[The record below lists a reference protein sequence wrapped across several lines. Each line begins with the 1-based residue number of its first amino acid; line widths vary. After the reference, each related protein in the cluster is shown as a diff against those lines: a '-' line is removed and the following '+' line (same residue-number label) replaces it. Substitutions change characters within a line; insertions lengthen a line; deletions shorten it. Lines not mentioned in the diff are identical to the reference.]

1 MRQAAILAPALGLGH
16 FYANP
21 LLNAL
26 AGARP
31 VRKINGMMHHDGGLK
46 RSRSLLGIGL
56 CLALAA
62 CQTVESTVD
71 RTVETV
77 TGRSNTPFGTPGHVA
92 GFLGGVAADEPR
104 AAIVARDILSGGG
117 SAVDAAVAGA
127 FTMAVTLPSRA
138 GLGGGGACVAL
149 DAQRGL
155 ARAIVF
161 PAGARAALPP
171 GTDRPAALPAMAR
184 GLFALHLNAG
194 RFKIEEL
201 IRPAEELARLGTE
214 ISRTLADDL
223 AVVAGPLLADPSAR
237 QIFARPGGGVLR
249 LGDRIV
255 QPDLSATLAQLRAAA
270 LGIGDLYQGNLA
282 ERLVE
287 GSVIS
292 GGGLTEAELR
302 ATRIRAGSATRSNLG
317 SDLVLLSTDAS
328 PNIVGAVQAAMAGQ
342 APTGDGAA
350 GPGAGA
356 SLVTL
361 DREGNAV
368 SCAFSMNNLFGT
380 GRVVPG
386 SGILLAAAPG
396 MGRVQAA
403 PLPVAILAR
412 PDLRR
417 FRAAASGSGG
427 PAALAATA
435 MPLAAVQ
442 RRAGPEDPYA
452 GVPAPGRGATISCA
466 GLVPS
471 NSPACIGAVDQ
482 RGGGVALGSFV
493 R

>member
-1 MRQAAILAPALGLGH
+1 MMDQGGKVRLGRVMLGMGLGL
-16 FYANP
+16 
-21 LLNAL
+21 
-26 AGARP
+26 
-31 VRKINGMMHHDGGLK
+31 M
-46 RSRSLLGIGL
+46 
-56 CLALAA
+56 LAA
-62 CQTVESTVD
+62 CQTVETAVD
-71 RTVETV
+71 RTVDTV
-77 TGRSNTPFGTPGHVA
+77 TGRSNIPFGTPGHVA

-149 DAQRGL
+149 DAQRGM

-161 PAGARAALPP
+161 PSGARTDLAP

-184 GLFALHLNAG
+184 GLFGLHLNAG
-194 RFKIEEL
+194 RFKIEDL
-201 IRPAEELARLGTE
+201 IRPAEDLARLGTE

-237 QIFARPGGGVLR
+237 LIFGRSGGGVLQ
-249 LGDRIV
+249 LGDRII
-255 QPDLSATLAQLRAAA
+255 QQDLSATLAQLRAAP
-270 LGIGDLYQGNLA
+270 LGIGDLYQGSLA

-287 GSVIS
+287 GSAMS

-302 ATRIRAGSATRSNLG
+302 ATRMRAGSAARTAMG
-317 SDLVLLSTDAS
+317 TDWVLLTTDAS
-328 PNIVGAVQAAMAGQ
+328 PGLAGALQAAMAGQ
-342 APTGDGAA
+342 TPGADTRA
-350 GPGAGA
+350 GAGAGA
-356 SLVTL
+356 SIVTL

-386 SGILLAAAPG
+386 TGILLAAAPG
-396 MGRVQAA
+396 IGRVEAA
-403 PLPVAILAR
+403 PLPVGILAR

-427 PAALAATA
+427 EAALAATA
-435 MPLAAVQ
+435 LPLAAVQ
-442 RRAGPEDPYA
+442 RRGGSADPFA
-452 GVPAPGRGATISCA
+452 SVPAPGRGVVLSCA
-466 GLVPS
+466 GTVPT
-471 NSPACIGAVDQ
+471 NSPACIGATDP

>member
-1 MRQAAILAPALGLGH
+1 
-16 FYANP
+16 
-21 LLNAL
+21 
-26 AGARP
+26 
-31 VRKINGMMHHDGGLK
+31 MMHHG
-46 RSRSLLGIGL
+46 SRVKVGRGLLGIGL
-56 CLALAA
+56 GLALAA

-71 RTVETV
+71 RTVDAV
-77 TGRSNTPFGTPGHVA
+77 TGRSNIPFGTPGHVS

-127 FTMAVTLPSRA
+127 FAMAVTLPSRA

-155 ARAIVF
+155 ARAIIF
-161 PAGARAALPP
+161 PAGARTEIPQ

-194 RFKIEEL
+194 RFKIEDL
-201 IRPAEELARLGTE
+201 IRPAEELARFGTE

-237 QIFARPGGGVLR
+237 QIFGRRGGGVLQ
-249 LGDRIV
+249 LGDRMT
-255 QPDLSATLAQLRAAA
+255 QPDLSATLAQLRAAP

-287 GSVIS
+287 GSIIS

-302 ATRIRAGSATRSNLG
+302 ATRIRVGSAARSAVA
-317 SDLVLLSTDAS
+317 SDLVLLTTDAS
-328 PNIVGAVQAAMAGQ
+328 PGMAGVLQAAMAGQ
-342 APTGDGAA
+342 TPGLDGAA
-350 GPGAGA
+350 GAGAGA
-356 SLVTL
+356 SLITL

-386 SGILLAAAPG
+386 KGILLAAAPG
-396 MGRVQAA
+396 IGQVQAA

-427 PAALAATA
+427 QAALAATA

-442 RRAGPEDPYA
+442 RRGGPADPYV
-452 GVPAPGRGATISCA
+452 GVPAPGRGVVISCA
-466 GLVPS
+466 GLVPT
-471 NSPACIGAVDQ
+471 NSPACIGAADP
-482 RGGGVALGSFV
+482 RGGGVALGSFG

>member
-1 MRQAAILAPALGLGH
+1 MMQHGGRMKLGRAW
-16 FYANP
+16 F
-21 LLNAL
+21 
-26 AGARP
+26 
-31 VRKINGMMHHDGGLK
+31 
-46 RSRSLLGIGL
+46 GIGL
-56 CLALAA
+56 GLALAA
-62 CQTVESTVD
+62 CQTVEYTVD
-71 RTVETV
+71 RTVDAV
-77 TGRSNTPFGTPGHVA
+77 TGRSNIPFGTPGHVA

-104 AAIVARDILSGGG
+104 AAIVARDILSSGG

-127 FTMAVTLPSRA
+127 FALTVTLPSRA
-138 GLGGGGACVAL
+138 GLGGGGACVVL

-161 PAGARAALPP
+161 PAGARTEIPS

-184 GLFALHLNAG
+184 GLFGMHLNAG
-194 RFKIEEL
+194 RFKIEDL
-201 IRPAEELARLGTE
+201 IRPAEDLARLGTE

-237 QIFARPGGGVLR
+237 QIFGRAGGGVLK
-249 LGDRIV
+249 LGDRIT
-255 QPDLSATLAQLRAAA
+255 QPDLSATLAQLRASA
-270 LGIGDLYQGNLA
+270 LGIGDLYQGSLA

-287 GSVIS
+287 GSVMS
-292 GGGLTEAELR
+292 GGGLTDAELR
-302 ATRIRAGSATRSNLG
+302 ATRIRAGGATRNALG

-328 PNIVGAVQAAMAGQ
+328 PGMAGALQAAMAGQ
-342 APTGDGAA
+342 TSGADTIA
-350 GPGAGA
+350 GSGAGA

-386 SGILLAAAPG
+386 TGILLAAAPG
-396 MGRVQAA
+396 IGQVQAA

-427 PAALAATA
+427 QAALAATA

-442 RRAGPEDPYA
+442 RRGGPADPFA
-452 GVPAPGRGATISCA
+452 GVPAPGRGVTISCA
-466 GLVPS
+466 GLVPT
-471 NSPACIGAVDQ
+471 NGPACIGAVDE
-482 RGGGVALGSFV
+482 RGGGVALGSFG

>member
-1 MRQAAILAPALGLGH
+1 MKLGRAW
-16 FYANP
+16 F
-21 LLNAL
+21 
-26 AGARP
+26 
-31 VRKINGMMHHDGGLK
+31 
-46 RSRSLLGIGL
+46 GIGL
-56 CLALAA
+56 GLALAA
-62 CQTVESTVD
+62 CQTVESSVD
-71 RTVETV
+71 RTVDAV
-77 TGRSNTPFGTPGHVA
+77 TGRSSIPFGTAGHVA

-104 AAIVARDILSGGG
+104 AAIVARDILSSGG

-149 DAQRGL
+149 DAQRRL

-161 PAGARAALPP
+161 PAGARTEIPT

-194 RFKIEEL
+194 RFKIEDL
-201 IRPAEELARLGTE
+201 IRPAEDLARIGTE
-214 ISRTLADDL
+214 ISRSLADDL
-223 AVVAGPLLADPSAR
+223 AVVAAPLLADPSAR
-237 QIFARPGGGVLR
+237 QVFGRAGGGVLT
-249 LGDRIV
+249 LGDRII

-270 LGIGDLYQGNLA
+270 LGIGDLYQGSLA
-282 ERLVE
+282 ERRVE
-287 GSVIS
+287 GSVMS

-302 ATRIRAGSATRSNLG
+302 AARARVGTATRTAFG
-317 SDLVLLSTDAS
+317 GDLVLLSTDAS
-328 PNIVGAVQAAMAGQ
+328 PGMAGAVQSAMAGQ
-342 APTGDGAA
+342 GLGADTST

-356 SLVTL
+356 SLITL

-380 GRVVPG
+380 GRMVPG
-386 SGILLAAAPG
+386 TGILLAAAPG
-396 MGRVQAA
+396 IGQVQAA

-417 FRAAASGSGG
+417 FRAASSGSGG
-427 PAALAATA
+427 QAALAATA

-442 RRAGPEDPYA
+442 RRAGPEDPFA
-452 GVPAPGRGATISCA
+452 GVPAPGRGVTISCA
-466 GLVPS
+466 GLVPTD
-471 NSPACIGAVDQ
+471 SPACIGAAGP

>member
-1 MRQAAILAPALGLGH
+1 
-16 FYANP
+16 
-21 LLNAL
+21 
-26 AGARP
+26 
-31 VRKINGMMHHDGGLK
+31 MMHRGGRFKLG
-46 RSRSLLGIGL
+46 RGLLGIGFG
-56 CLALAA
+56 LALAA
-62 CQTVESTVD
+62 CQTVD

-77 TGRSNTPFGTPGHVA
+77 TGRSNTPFGTPGHVS

-155 ARAIVF
+155 ARAIIF
-161 PAGARAALPP
+161 PAGARTEIPQ

-194 RFKIEEL
+194 RFRIEDL

-237 QIFARPGGGVLR
+237 QVFARPGGGVLR
-249 LGDRIV
+249 LDDRIT
-255 QPDLSATLAQLRAAA
+255 QPDLSATLAQLRAAP

-287 GSVIS
+287 RSVMS

-302 ATRIRAGSATRSNLG
+302 ATRVRVGSAARTALG

-328 PNIVGAVQAAMAGQ
+328 PGMAGALQAAMAAQ
-342 APTGDGAA
+342 APADGAA
-350 GPGAGA
+350 GAGAGA
-356 SLVTL
+356 SLITL

-380 GRVVPG
+380 GRIVPG
-386 SGILLAAAPG
+386 TGILLAAAPG
-396 MGRVQAA
+396 IGRVEAA

-427 PAALAATA
+427 QAALAATA
-435 MPLAAVQ
+435 LPLAAVQ
-442 RRAGPEDPYA
+442 RRGGPADPFA
-452 GVPAPGRGATISCA
+452 GVPAPGRGVVISCA
-466 GLVPS
+466 GLVPT
-471 NSPACIGAVDQ
+471 NGPGCIGAADP
-482 RGGGVALGSFV
+482 RGGGVALGSFG

>member
-1 MRQAAILAPALGLGH
+1 MMQHGGKFRWGRAGLGLG
-16 FYANP
+16 
-21 LLNAL
+21 L
-26 AGARP
+26 
-31 VRKINGMMHHDGGLK
+31 GL
-46 RSRSLLGIGL
+46 I
-56 CLALAA
+56 LAA

-77 TGRSNTPFGTPGHVA
+77 TGRSSIPFGTPGHVA

-104 AAIVARDILSGGG
+104 AAIVARDILSSGG

-127 FTMAVTLPSRA
+127 FTLAVTLPSRA
-138 GLGGGGACVAL
+138 GLGGGGACVVL
-149 DAQRGL
+149 DAQRGV

-161 PAGARAALPP
+161 PAGARTDLPA

-184 GLFALHLNAG
+184 GLFGLHLNAG
-194 RFKIEEL
+194 RFKIEDL
-201 IRPAEELARLGTE
+201 IRPAEDLARLGTE

-237 QIFARPGGGVLR
+237 QIFGRAGGGVLK
-249 LGDRIV
+249 LGDRIT
-255 QPDLSATLAQLRAAA
+255 QPDLSATLAQLRASA

-287 GSVIS
+287 GSVMS

-302 ATRIRAGSATRSNLG
+302 ATRIRAGSATRTALG

-328 PNIVGAVQAAMAGQ
+328 PGMAGAVQSALAGQ
-342 APTGDGAA
+342 GLGADTSA
-350 GPGAGA
+350 GSAAGA
-356 SLVTL
+356 SLITL

-386 SGILLAAAPG
+386 TGILLAAAPG
-396 MGRVQAA
+396 IGRVEAA

-412 PDLRR
+412 SDLRR
-417 FRAAASGSGG
+417 FRAASSGSGG
-427 PAALAATA
+427 QAALAATA

-442 RRAGPEDPYA
+442 RRGGPADPYA
-452 GVPAPGRGATISCA
+452 GVPAPGRGVTISCA
-466 GLVPS
+466 GLVPT
-471 NSPACIGAVDQ
+471 NGPACIGAVDS
-482 RGGGVALGSFV
+482 RGGGVALGSFG

>member
-1 MRQAAILAPALGLGH
+1 MKLGRAW
-16 FYANP
+16 F
-21 LLNAL
+21 
-26 AGARP
+26 
-31 VRKINGMMHHDGGLK
+31 
-46 RSRSLLGIGL
+46 GIGL
-56 CLALAA
+56 GLALAA

-71 RTVETV
+71 RTVDAV
-77 TGRSNTPFGTPGHVA
+77 TGRSNIPFGTPGHVA

-104 AAIVARDILSGGG
+104 AAIVARDILSSGG

-127 FTMAVTLPSRA
+127 FALTVTLPSRA
-138 GLGGGGACVAL
+138 GLGGGGACVVL

-161 PAGARAALPP
+161 PAGARTEIPS

-184 GLFALHLNAG
+184 GLFGMHLNAG
-194 RFKIEEL
+194 RFKIEDL
-201 IRPAEELARLGTE
+201 IRPAEDLARLGTE

-237 QIFARPGGGVLR
+237 QVFGRAGGGVLK
-249 LGDRIV
+249 LGDRII
-255 QPDLSATLAQLRAAA
+255 QPDLSATLAQLRASA

-287 GSVIS
+287 GSLMS

-302 ATRIRAGSATRSNLG
+302 ATRIRAGGAARSALG

-328 PNIVGAVQAAMAGQ
+328 PGMAGAVQSAMAGQ
-342 APTGDGAA
+342 GLGADTSA
-350 GPGAGA
+350 GSGAGA
-356 SLVTL
+356 SLITL

-386 SGILLAAAPG
+386 TGILLAAAPG
-396 MGRVQAA
+396 IGQVQAS

-427 PAALAATA
+427 QAALAATA

-442 RRAGPEDPYA
+442 RRGGTADPFA
-452 GVPAPGRGATISCA
+452 GVPAPGRGGVLSCA
-466 GLVPS
+466 GTVPT
-471 NSPACIGAVDQ
+471 NSPACIGAADP
-482 RGGGVALGSFV
+482 RGGGVALGSFG

>member
-1 MRQAAILAPALGLGH
+1 MMQHGGRFSWGRGLLGLGLGV
-16 FYANP
+16 
-21 LLNAL
+21 LLV
-26 AGARP
+26 G
-31 VRKINGMMHHDGGLK
+31 
-46 RSRSLLGIGL
+46 
-56 CLALAA
+56 
-62 CQTVESTVD
+62 CQAVESTVD
-71 RTVETV
+71 RTVDAV
-77 TGRSNTPFGTPGHVA
+77 TGRSNIPFGTPGHVS

-149 DAQRGL
+149 DAQRGT
-155 ARAIVF
+155 ARAIIF
-161 PAGARAALPP
+161 PAGARTEIPQ

-194 RFKIEEL
+194 RFRIEDL
-201 IRPAEELARLGTE
+201 IRPAEDLARLGTE

-237 QIFARPGGGVLR
+237 QVFARPGGGVLR
-249 LGDRIV
+249 LDDRIT
-255 QPDLSATLAQLRAAA
+255 QPDLSATLAQLRAAP
-270 LGIGDLYQGNLA
+270 LGIGDLYQGSLA

-287 GSVIS
+287 GSIMS
-292 GGGLTEAELR
+292 GGGLTEVELR
-302 ATRIRAGSATRSNLG
+302 TTRVRVGGPSRSALG
-317 SDLVLLSTDAS
+317 SDLVLLSTEAS
-328 PNIVGAVQAAMAGQ
+328 SGMAGALQAAMAGQ
-342 APTGDGAA
+342 IPGVDGAA
-350 GPGAGA
+350 GAGAGA
-356 SLVTL
+356 SLITL

-380 GRVVPG
+380 GRIVPG
-386 SGILLAAAPG
+386 TGILLAAAPG
-396 MGRVQAA
+396 IGQVQAA

-427 PAALAATA
+427 QAALAATA

-442 RRAGPEDPYA
+442 RRGGPADPFA
-452 GVPAPGRGATISCA
+452 AVPAPGRGVTISCA
-466 GLVPS
+466 GLVPT
-471 NSPACIGAVDQ
+471 NGPACIGAADP
-482 RGGGVALGSFV
+482 RGGGVALGSFG

>member
-1 MRQAAILAPALGLGH
+1 MMQHGGKFRWGRAGLGLG
-16 FYANP
+16 
-21 LLNAL
+21 L
-26 AGARP
+26 
-31 VRKINGMMHHDGGLK
+31 GL
-46 RSRSLLGIGL
+46 I
-56 CLALAA
+56 LAA

-77 TGRSNTPFGTPGHVA
+77 TGRSSIPFGTPGHVA

-104 AAIVARDILSGGG
+104 AAIVARDILSSGG

-127 FTMAVTLPSRA
+127 FTLAVTLPSRA
-138 GLGGGGACVAL
+138 GLGGGGACVVL
-149 DAQRGL
+149 DAQRGV

-161 PAGARAALPP
+161 PAGARTEIPS

-184 GLFALHLNAG
+184 GLFGLHLNAG
-194 RFKIEEL
+194 RFKIEDL
-201 IRPAEELARLGTE
+201 IRPAEDLARLGTE

-237 QIFARPGGGVLR
+237 QIFGRAGGGVLK
-249 LGDRIV
+249 LGDRIT
-255 QPDLSATLAQLRAAA
+255 QPDLSATLAQLRASA

-287 GSVIS
+287 GSVMS

-302 ATRIRAGSATRSNLG
+302 ATRIRAGSATRTALG

-328 PNIVGAVQAAMAGQ
+328 PGMAGAVQSALAGQ
-342 APTGDGAA
+342 GLGADTSA
-350 GPGAGA
+350 GSAAGA
-356 SLVTL
+356 SLITL

-386 SGILLAAAPG
+386 TGILLAAAPG
-396 MGRVQAA
+396 IGRVEAA
-403 PLPVAILAR
+403 PLPVASLAR
-412 PDLRR
+412 SDLRR
-417 FRAAASGSGG
+417 FRAASSGRGG
-427 PAALAATA
+427 QAALAATA

-442 RRAGPEDPYA
+442 RRGGPAEPYA
-452 GVPAPGRGATISCA
+452 GVPAPGRGVTISCA
-466 GLVPS
+466 GLVPT
-471 NSPACIGAVDQ
+471 NGPACIGAVDS
-482 RGGGVALGSFV
+482 RGGGVALGSFG

>member
-1 MRQAAILAPALGLGH
+1 MMDQGGRVRLGRVVLGMGLGL
-16 FYANP
+16 
-21 LLNAL
+21 
-26 AGARP
+26 
-31 VRKINGMMHHDGGLK
+31 V
-46 RSRSLLGIGL
+46 
-56 CLALAA
+56 LAA
-62 CQTVESTVD
+62 CQTVETAMD

-77 TGRSNTPFGTPGHVA
+77 TGRPNVPFGTPGHVA

-104 AAIVARDILSGGG
+104 AAIVARDILSSGG

-127 FTMAVTLPSRA
+127 LTMAVTLPSRA

-155 ARAIVF
+155 ARSIVF
-161 PAGARAALPP
+161 PAGARADVPP

-194 RFKIEEL
+194 RFKIEDL
-201 IRPAEELARLGTE
+201 IRPAEELARMGTE

-237 QIFARPGGGVLR
+237 LIFGRSGGGVLQ
-249 LGDRIV
+249 LGDRII
-255 QPDLSATLAQLRAAA
+255 QQDLSATLAQLRAAA
-270 LGIGDLYQGNLA
+270 LGFGDLYQGNLA

-287 GSVIS
+287 GSATS

-302 ATRIRAGSATRSNLG
+302 ATRMRVASATRSALG
-317 SDLVLLSTDAS
+317 TDLVLLSTDAS
-328 PNIVGAVQAAMAGQ
+328 PGMAGAVQAAMAGQ
-342 APTGDGAA
+342 APGADNSA
-350 GPGAGA
+350 GAGAGA

-380 GRVVPG
+380 GRVVAG
-386 SGILLAAAPG
+386 TGILLAAAPG
-396 MGRVQAA
+396 IGRVEAA

-427 PAALAATA
+427 DAALAATA
-435 MPLAAVQ
+435 LPLAAVQ
-442 RRAGPEDPYA
+442 RRAGPADPYA
-452 GVPAPGRGATISCA
+452 GVPASGRGVVISCA
-466 GLVPS
+466 GTVPT
-471 NSPACIGAVDQ
+471 NGPGCIGAADQ

>member
-1 MRQAAILAPALGLGH
+1 MMDQGGRVRLGRVVLGMGLGL
-16 FYANP
+16 
-21 LLNAL
+21 
-26 AGARP
+26 
-31 VRKINGMMHHDGGLK
+31 V
-46 RSRSLLGIGL
+46 
-56 CLALAA
+56 LAA
-62 CQTVESTVD
+62 CQTVETAMD

-77 TGRSNTPFGTPGHVA
+77 TGRPNVPFGTPGHVA

-104 AAIVARDILSGGG
+104 AAIVARDILSSGG

-127 FTMAVTLPSRA
+127 LTMAVTLPSRA

-155 ARAIVF
+155 GRSIVF
-161 PAGARAALPP
+161 PAGARADLPP

-194 RFKIEEL
+194 RFKIEDL
-201 IRPAEELARLGTE
+201 IRPAEELARMGTE

-237 QIFARPGGGVLR
+237 LIFGRSGGGVLQ
-249 LGDRIV
+249 LGDRII
-255 QPDLSATLAQLRAAA
+255 QQDLSASLAQLRAAA
-270 LGIGDLYQGNLA
+270 LGFGDLYQGNLA

-287 GSVIS
+287 GSAAS

-302 ATRIRAGSATRSNLG
+302 ATRMRVASATRSALG
-317 SDLVLLSTDAS
+317 TDLVLLSTDAS
-328 PNIVGAVQAAMAGQ
+328 PGMAGAVQAAMAGQ
-342 APTGDGAA
+342 APGADNSA
-350 GPGAGA
+350 GAGAGA

-380 GRVVPG
+380 GRVVAG
-386 SGILLAAAPG
+386 TGILLAAAPG
-396 MGRVQAA
+396 IGRVEAA

-427 PAALAATA
+427 DAALAATA
-435 MPLAAVQ
+435 LPLAAVQ
-442 RRAGPEDPYA
+442 RRAGPADPYA
-452 GVPAPGRGATISCA
+452 GVPASGRGVVISCA
-466 GLVPS
+466 GTVPT
-471 NSPACIGAVDQ
+471 NGPGCIGAADQ

>member
-1 MRQAAILAPALGLGH
+1 
-16 FYANP
+16 
-21 LLNAL
+21 
-26 AGARP
+26 
-31 VRKINGMMHHDGGLK
+31 MMHHGSRLK
-46 RSRSLLGIGL
+46 LGRGLLGIGL
-56 CLALAA
+56 GLALAA

-71 RTVETV
+71 RTVSTV
-77 TGRSNTPFGTPGHVA
+77 TGRSNIPLGTPGHVA

-127 FTMAVTLPSRA
+127 FTMTVTLPSRA
-138 GLGGGGACVAL
+138 GLGGGGVCVAL

-155 ARAIVF
+155 ARAIIF
-161 PAGARAALPP
+161 PAGARTEIPS

-194 RFKIEEL
+194 RFKIEDL
-201 IRPAEELARLGTE
+201 IRPAEELARFGTE

-237 QIFARPGGGVLR
+237 QVFGRPGGGGVLR
-249 LGDRIV
+249 LDDRIV
-255 QPDLSATLAQLRAAA
+255 QPDLSATLAQLRAAP

-287 GSVIS
+287 GSMMS
-292 GGGLTEAELR
+292 GGGLTEGELR
-302 ATRIRAGSATRSNLG
+302 TTRARVGGPARSALG
-317 SDLVLLSTDAS
+317 SDLVLLSTEAS
-328 PNIVGAVQAAMAGQ
+328 PGMAGALQAAMAGQ
-342 APTGDGAA
+342 APGVDGAA
-350 GPGAGA
+350 GAGAGA

-380 GRVVPG
+380 GRIVPG
-386 SGILLAAAPG
+386 TGILLAAAPG
-396 MGRVQAA
+396 IGRVDAA

-412 PDLRR
+412 PDMRR

-427 PAALAATA
+427 QVALAATA

-442 RRAGPEDPYA
+442 RRAGPADPFV
-452 GVPAPGRGATISCA
+452 GVPAPGRGVVISCA
-466 GLVPS
+466 GLVPT
-471 NSPACIGAVDQ
+471 NGPACIGAADP
-482 RGGGVALGSFV
+482 RGGGVALGSFG

>member
-1 MRQAAILAPALGLGH
+1 MMDQGGRVRLGRVVLGMGLGL
-16 FYANP
+16 
-21 LLNAL
+21 
-26 AGARP
+26 
-31 VRKINGMMHHDGGLK
+31 V
-46 RSRSLLGIGL
+46 
-56 CLALAA
+56 LAA
-62 CQTVESTVD
+62 CQTVETAMD

-77 TGRSNTPFGTPGHVA
+77 TGRPNVPFGTPGHVA

-104 AAIVARDILSGGG
+104 AAIVARDILSSGG

-127 FTMAVTLPSRA
+127 LTMAVTLPSRA

-149 DAQRGL
+149 VAQRGL
-155 ARAIVF
+155 ARSIVF
-161 PAGARAALPP
+161 PAGARADLPP

-194 RFKIEEL
+194 RFKIEDL
-201 IRPAEELARLGTE
+201 IRPAEELARMGTE

-237 QIFARPGGGVLR
+237 LIFGRSGGGVLQ
-249 LGDRIV
+249 LGDRII
-255 QPDLSATLAQLRAAA
+255 QQDLSASLAQLRAAA
-270 LGIGDLYQGNLA
+270 LGFGDLYQGNLA

-287 GSVIS
+287 GSAAS

-302 ATRIRAGSATRSNLG
+302 ATRMRVASATRSALG
-317 SDLVLLSTDAS
+317 TDLVLLSTDAS
-328 PNIVGAVQAAMAGQ
+328 PGMAGAVQAAMAGQ
-342 APTGDGAA
+342 APGADNSA
-350 GPGAGA
+350 GAGAGA

-380 GRVVPG
+380 GRVVAG
-386 SGILLAAAPG
+386 TGILLAAAPG
-396 MGRVQAA
+396 IGRVEAA

-427 PAALAATA
+427 DAALAATA
-435 MPLAAVQ
+435 LPLAAVQ
-442 RRAGPEDPYA
+442 RRAGPADPYA
-452 GVPAPGRGATISCA
+452 GVPASGRGVVISCA
-466 GLVPS
+466 GTVPT
-471 NSPACIGAVDQ
+471 NGPGCIGAADQ

>member
-1 MRQAAILAPALGLGH
+1 MQHGGRMKLGRAW
-16 FYANP
+16 F
-21 LLNAL
+21 
-26 AGARP
+26 
-31 VRKINGMMHHDGGLK
+31 
-46 RSRSLLGIGL
+46 GIGL
-56 CLALAA
+56 GLALAA
-62 CQTVESTVD
+62 CQTVESTMD
-71 RTVETV
+71 RTVDAV
-77 TGRSNTPFGTPGHVA
+77 TGRSNIPVGTPGHVS

-104 AAIVARDILSGGG
+104 AAIVARDILSSGG

-138 GLGGGGACVAL
+138 GLGGGGACVVL

-155 ARAIVF
+155 ARAVVF
-161 PAGARAALPP
+161 PAGARAELPA

-184 GLFALHLNAG
+184 GLFALHVNAG
-194 RFKIEEL
+194 RFKIEDL
-201 IRPAEELARLGTE
+201 IRPAEDLARLGTE

-237 QIFARPGGGVLR
+237 QIFGRPGGGVLK
-249 LGDRIV
+249 LGDRIT
-255 QPDLSATLAQLRAAA
+255 QPDLSATLAQLRASP
-270 LGIGDLYQGNLA
+270 LGIGDIYQGNLA
-282 ERLVE
+282 ERLVA
-287 GSVIS
+287 GSVTS
-292 GGGLTEAELR
+292 GGGLTEGDLR
-302 ATRIRAGSATRSNLG
+302 GTRMRAGTATRSALG

-328 PNIVGAVQAAMAGQ
+328 PNMAGAVQAAMAGQ
-342 APTGDGAA
+342 APGADGAA
-350 GPGAGA
+350 GAGA

-386 SGILLAAAPG
+386 TGILLAAAPG
-396 MGRVQAA
+396 IGQVQAA

-427 PAALAATA
+427 QAALAATA

-442 RRAGPEDPYA
+442 RRVGQPDPFA
-452 GVPAPGRGATISCA
+452 GVPAPGRGVMISCA
-466 GLVPS
+466 GLVPT
-471 NSPACIGAVDQ
+471 NSPGCIGATDQ
-482 RGGGVALGSFV
+482 RGGGVALGSFG

>member
-1 MRQAAILAPALGLGH
+1 MMHHGGRMKLGRACLGLG
-16 FYANP
+16 
-21 LLNAL
+21 L
-26 AGARP
+26 
-31 VRKINGMMHHDGGLK
+31 GLV
-46 RSRSLLGIGL
+46 
-56 CLALAA
+56 LAA
-62 CQTVESTVD
+62 CQAVESTVD
-71 RTVETV
+71 RTVGTV
-77 TGRSNTPFGTPGHVA
+77 TGRSNIPFGTPGHVA

-155 ARAIVF
+155 ARAIIF
-161 PAGARAALPP
+161 PAGARTEIAA

-194 RFKIEEL
+194 RFKIEDL

-223 AVVAGPLLADPSAR
+223 TVVAGPLLQDPSAR
-237 QIFARPGGGVLR
+237 QVFARPGGGVLR
-249 LGDRIV
+249 LDDRIV
-255 QPDLSATLAQLRAAA
+255 QPDLSATLAQLRAAP

-287 GSVIS
+287 GSLMS

-302 ATRIRAGSATRSNLG
+302 TTRARVGGAARSALG
-317 SDLVLLSTDAS
+317 SDLVLLSNEAS
-328 PNIVGAVQAAMAGQ
+328 PGMAGALQAAMAGQ
-342 APTGDGAA
+342 VPADGAA
-350 GPGAGA
+350 GAGAGA
-356 SLVTL
+356 SLITL

-380 GRVVPG
+380 GRIVPG
-386 SGILLAAAPG
+386 TGILLAAAPG
-396 MGRVQAA
+396 IGQVQAA

-427 PAALAATA
+427 QAALAATA
-435 MPLAAVQ
+435 LPLAAVQ
-442 RRAGPEDPYA
+442 RRGGPADPYA
-452 GVPAPGRGATISCA
+452 GVPAPGRGVTISCA
-466 GLVPS
+466 GLVPT
-471 NSPACIGAVDQ
+471 NSPACIGAADP
-482 RGGGVALGSFV
+482 RGGGVALGSFG

>member
-1 MRQAAILAPALGLGH
+1 MMQYGGRFKLGRG
-16 FYANP
+16 
-21 LLNAL
+21 
-26 AGARP
+26 
-31 VRKINGMMHHDGGLK
+31 
-46 RSRSLLGIGL
+46 LLGIGL
-56 CLALAA
+56 GLALAA

-77 TGRSNTPFGTPGHVA
+77 TGRSNIAFGTPGHVS

-104 AAIVARDILSGGG
+104 AAIVARDILSSGG

-149 DAQRGL
+149 DAQRGS
-155 ARAIVF
+155 ARAIIF
-161 PAGARAALPP
+161 PAGARTEIPA
-171 GTDRPAALPAMAR
+171 GTDRPAALPATAR

-194 RFKIEEL
+194 RFKIEDL
-201 IRPAEELARLGTE
+201 IRPAEDLARLGTD

-237 QIFARPGGGVLR
+237 QVFGRAGGGVLK
-249 LGDRIV
+249 LGDRIT

-270 LGIGDLYQGNLA
+270 LGIGDLYQGSLA

-287 GSVIS
+287 GSVMS

-302 ATRIRAGSATRSNLG
+302 ATRVRVGGPARSALG
-317 SDLVLLSTDAS
+317 SDLVLLTTEAS
-328 PNIVGAVQAAMAGQ
+328 PGMAGALQAAMAGQ
-342 APTGDGAA
+342 APTDGAA
-350 GPGAGA
+350 GAGAGA
-356 SLVTL
+356 SLITL

-380 GRVVPG
+380 GRIVPG
-386 SGILLAAAPG
+386 TGILLAAAPG
-396 MGRVQAA
+396 IGQVQPA

-427 PAALAATA
+427 QAALAATA
-435 MPLAAVQ
+435 LPLAAVQ
-442 RRAGPEDPYA
+442 RRAGPADPFV
-452 GVPAPGRGATISCA
+452 GVPAPGRGVVISCA
-466 GLVPS
+466 GLVPT
-471 NSPACIGAVDQ
+471 NGPACIGAADP
-482 RGGGVALGSFV
+482 RGGGVALGSFG

>member
-1 MRQAAILAPALGLGH
+1 MLIRLSQRAPGCA
-16 FYANP
+16 
-21 LLNAL
+21 
-26 AGARP
+26 P
-31 VRKINGMMHHDGGLK
+31 VRKCNGMTQQIGRVRLG
-46 RSRSLLGIGL
+46 RGLLGIGL
-56 CLALAA
+56 GLALAA
-62 CQTVESTVD
+62 CQAVESTVD

-77 TGRSNTPFGTPGHVA
+77 TGRSNIPFRTPGHVT
-92 GFLGGVAADEPR
+92 GFLGGVAADEAR

-155 ARAIVF
+155 ARAVIF
-161 PAGARAALPP
+161 PAGARNDLPP

-184 GLFALHLNAG
+184 GLFVLHLNAG
-194 RFKIEEL
+194 RFKIDDL
-201 IRPAEELARLGTE
+201 IRPAEDLARLGTE

-237 QIFARPGGGVLR
+237 QVFARPGGGVLR
-249 LGDRIV
+249 LDDRII
-255 QPDLSATLAQLRAAA
+255 QPDLSATLAQLRAAP

-287 GSVIS
+287 GSVMS

-302 ATRIRAGSATRSNLG
+302 ATRARVGGAARSAWG
-317 SDLVLLSTDAS
+317 ADLVLLSTDAS
-328 PNIVGAVQAAMAGQ
+328 AGMAAALQTAMAGQ
-342 APTGDGAA
+342 VPGADAAA
-350 GPGAGA
+350 GAGAGA

-380 GRVVPG
+380 GRIVPG
-386 SGILLAAAPG
+386 TGILLAAAPG
-396 MGRVQAA
+396 IGQVQAA

-427 PAALAATA
+427 QAALAATA
-435 MPLAAVQ
+435 LPLAAVQ
-442 RRAGPEDPYA
+442 RRGGPADPYA
-452 GVPAPGRGATISCA
+452 GVPAPGRGVVISCA
-466 GLVPS
+466 GLVPT
-471 NSPACIGAVDQ
+471 NSPACFGAADP
-482 RGGGVALGSFV
+482 RGGGVSLGSFG

>member
-1 MRQAAILAPALGLGH
+1 MMQHGGRMKLGRGLLGLG
-16 FYANP
+16 
-21 LLNAL
+21 L
-26 AGARP
+26 
-31 VRKINGMMHHDGGLK
+31 GLV
-46 RSRSLLGIGL
+46 
-56 CLALAA
+56 LAA
-62 CQTVESTVD
+62 CQTVGSTVD
-71 RTVETV
+71 RTVDAV
-77 TGRSNTPFGTPGHVA
+77 TGRSSIPFGTPGHVS

-138 GLGGGGACVAL
+138 GLGGGGACVVL
-149 DAQRGL
+149 DAQRGS
-155 ARAIVF
+155 ARAIIF
-161 PAGARAALPP
+161 PTGARTEIPA

-194 RFKIEEL
+194 RFKIEDL

-237 QIFARPGGGVLR
+237 QVFARPGGGGVLR
-249 LGDRIV
+249 LDDRIV
-255 QPDLSATLAQLRAAA
+255 QPDLSATLAQLRAAP

-287 GSVIS
+287 GSIMS

-302 ATRIRAGSATRSNLG
+302 TTRVRVGGAARSALG
-317 SDLVLLSTDAS
+317 SDLVLLSTEAS
-328 PNIVGAVQAAMAGQ
+328 AGMAGALQTAMAGQ
-342 APTGDGAA
+342 APADGAA
-350 GPGAGA
+350 GAGAGA
-356 SLVTL
+356 SLITV

-380 GRVVPG
+380 GRIVPG
-386 SGILLAAAPG
+386 TGILLAAAPG
-396 MGRVQAA
+396 IGQVQAA

-427 PAALAATA
+427 QAALAATA
-435 MPLAAVQ
+435 LPLAAVQ
-442 RRAGPEDPYA
+442 RRGGPADPFV
-452 GVPAPGRGATISCA
+452 GVPAPGRGVVISCA
-466 GLVPS
+466 GLVPA
-471 NSPACIGAVDQ
+471 NGPACIGAADP
-482 RGGGVALGSFV
+482 RGGGVALGSFG

>member
-1 MRQAAILAPALGLGH
+1 MMQHGGRMKLGRGLLGLG
-16 FYANP
+16 
-21 LLNAL
+21 L
-26 AGARP
+26 
-31 VRKINGMMHHDGGLK
+31 GLV
-46 RSRSLLGIGL
+46 
-56 CLALAA
+56 LAA
-62 CQTVESTVD
+62 CQTVGSTVD
-71 RTVETV
+71 RTVDAV
-77 TGRSNTPFGTPGHVA
+77 TGRSSIPFGTPGHVS

-149 DAQRGL
+149 DAQRGS
-155 ARAIVF
+155 ARAIIF
-161 PAGARAALPP
+161 PAGARTEIPA

-194 RFKIEEL
+194 RFKIEDL

-237 QIFARPGGGVLR
+237 QVFARPGGGVLR
-249 LGDRIV
+249 LDDRIS
-255 QPDLSATLAQLRAAA
+255 QPDLSATLAQLRAAP

-287 GSVIS
+287 GSIMS

-302 ATRIRAGSATRSNLG
+302 TTRVRVGGAARSALG
-317 SDLVLLSTDAS
+317 SDLVLLSTEVSAGMA
-328 PNIVGAVQAAMAGQ
+328 GALQTAMAGQ
-342 APTGDGAA
+342 APADGAA
-350 GPGAGA
+350 GAGAGA
-356 SLVTL
+356 SLITL

-380 GRVVPG
+380 GRIVPG
-386 SGILLAAAPG
+386 TGILLAAAPG
-396 MGRVQAA
+396 IGQVQPA

-427 PAALAATA
+427 QAALAATA
-435 MPLAAVQ
+435 LPLAAVQ
-442 RRAGPEDPYA
+442 RRGGPADPFV
-452 GVPAPGRGATISCA
+452 GVPSPGRGVVISCA
-466 GLVPS
+466 GLVPA
-471 NSPACIGAVDQ
+471 NGPACIGAADP
-482 RGGGVALGSFV
+482 RGGGVALGSFG

>member
-1 MRQAAILAPALGLGH
+1 M
-16 FYANP
+16 
-21 LLNAL
+21 
-26 AGARP
+26 
-31 VRKINGMMHHDGGLK
+31 NGMMNFGGRVRLG
-46 RSRSLLGIGL
+46 RVVLGIGL
-56 CLALAA
+56 GLTLAA
-62 CQTVESTVD
+62 CQTVETAVD

-77 TGRSNTPFGTPGHVA
+77 SGRSNVPLGTSGHVA

-104 AAIVARDILSGGG
+104 AAIVARDILSSGG

-149 DAQRGL
+149 DAQRGT

-161 PAGARAALPP
+161 PAGARADLAP
-171 GTDRPAALPAMAR
+171 GRDRPAALPAMAR

-194 RFKIEEL
+194 RFKIEDL
-201 IRPAEELARLGTE
+201 IRPAEDLARVGTE

-237 QIFARPGGGVLR
+237 LIFGRAGGGVLK
-249 LGDRIV
+249 LGDRII
-255 QPDLSATLAQLRAAA
+255 QQDLSATMAQLRAAA

-287 GSVIS
+287 GSVTS
-292 GGGLTEAELR
+292 GGGFTEAELR
-302 ATRIRAGSATRSNLG
+302 GTRMRVGNATRSALG
-317 SDLVLLSTDAS
+317 ADLVLLSTDAS
-328 PNIVGAVQAAMAGQ
+328 PGMAGAVQAAMAGQ
-342 APTGDGAA
+342 VPGADISA
-350 GPGAGA
+350 GAGAGA

-396 MGRVQAA
+396 IGQVQAA
-403 PLPVAILAR
+403 PLPVAILAQR
-412 PDLRR
+412 DLRR

-427 PAALAATA
+427 QAALAATGL
-435 MPLAAVQ
+435 PLAAGL
-442 RRAGPEDPYA
+442 RRGGAADPFA
-452 GVPAPGRGATISCA
+452 GVPANGRGVVISCA
-466 GLVPS
+466 GLVPT
-471 NSPACIGAVDQ
+471 NNPACIGATDQ

>member
-1 MRQAAILAPALGLGH
+1 
-16 FYANP
+16 
-21 LLNAL
+21 
-26 AGARP
+26 
-31 VRKINGMMHHDGGLK
+31 MMHHGSRLK
-46 RSRSLLGIGL
+46 LGRGLLGIGL
-56 CLALAA
+56 GLALAA
-62 CQTVESTVD
+62 CQTVGSTVD

-77 TGRSNTPFGTPGHVA
+77 TGRSSIPFGTPGHVS

-155 ARAIVF
+155 ARAIIF
-161 PAGARAALPP
+161 PAGARTEIPS

-194 RFKIEEL
+194 RFKIEDL
-201 IRPAEELARLGTE
+201 IRPAEELARFGTE

-237 QIFARPGGGVLR
+237 QVFGRPGGGGVLR
-249 LGDRIV
+249 LDDRIV
-255 QPDLSATLAQLRAAA
+255 QPDLSATLAQLRAAP

-287 GSVIS
+287 GSIMS

-302 ATRIRAGSATRSNLG
+302 ATRVRVGGPARSALG
-317 SDLVLLSTDAS
+317 SDLALLSTEAS
-328 PNIVGAVQAAMAGQ
+328 PGMAGALQAAMAGQ
-342 APTGDGAA
+342 VPGADGAA
-350 GPGAGA
+350 GAGAGA

-380 GRVVPG
+380 GRIVPG
-386 SGILLAAAPG
+386 TGILLAAAPG
-396 MGRVQAA
+396 IGRVEAA

-412 PDLRR
+412 PDMRR

-427 PAALAATA
+427 QVALAATA

-442 RRAGPEDPYA
+442 RRAGPADPFV
-452 GVPAPGRGATISCA
+452 GVPAPGRGVVISCA
-466 GLVPS
+466 GLVPT
-471 NSPACIGAVDQ
+471 NGPACIGAADS
-482 RGGGVALGSFV
+482 RGGGVALGSFG

>member
-1 MRQAAILAPALGLGH
+1 MMQHRGRFRWGRAWLGLGLG
-16 FYANP
+16 
-21 LLNAL
+21 LLL
-26 AGARP
+26 AG
-31 VRKINGMMHHDGGLK
+31 
-46 RSRSLLGIGL
+46 
-56 CLALAA
+56 
-62 CQTVESTVD
+62 CQAVESTVD
-71 RTVETV
+71 RTVDAV
-77 TGRSNTPFGTPGHVA
+77 TGRSNIPFGTPGHVS

-104 AAIVARDILSGGG
+104 AAIVARDMLASGG
-117 SAVDAAVAGA
+117 SAVDAAIAGA

-138 GLGGGGACVAL
+138 GLGGGGACVVL
-149 DAQRGL
+149 DAQRGV
-155 ARAIVF
+155 ARAITF
-161 PAGARAALPP
+161 PAGARTDLSAR
-171 GTDRPAALPAMAR
+171 TDRPAALPAMAR
-184 GLFALHLNAG
+184 GLFAMHLNSG
-194 RFKIEEL
+194 RFKIEDL
-201 IRPAEELARLGTE
+201 IRPAEDLARLGTE

-237 QIFARPGGGVLR
+237 QVFARPGGGVLK
-249 LGDRIV
+249 LGDRIT

-287 GSVIS
+287 GSVTS

-302 ATRIRAGSATRSNLG
+302 ATRIRVSAATRTTFGSN
-317 SDLVLLSTDAS
+317 LVLLTTDAS
-328 PNIVGAVQAAMAGQ
+328 PGMARALQAAMAGQ
-342 APTGDGAA
+342 TPGADVSA

-356 SLVTL
+356 SLITL

-386 SGILLAAAPG
+386 TGILLAAAPG
-396 MGRVQAA
+396 IGQVQAA

-417 FRAAASGSGG
+417 FRAASSGSGG

-442 RRAGPEDPYA
+442 RRGGPADPYA
-452 GVPAPGRGATISCA
+452 GVPAPGRGVLISCA
-466 GLVPS
+466 GLVPT
-471 NSPACIGAVDQ
+471 NGPACIGAADP
-482 RGGGVALGSFV
+482 RGGGVALGSFG

>member
-1 MRQAAILAPALGLGH
+1 
-16 FYANP
+16 
-21 LLNAL
+21 
-26 AGARP
+26 
-31 VRKINGMMHHDGGLK
+31 MMHHGSRLKLGRGILGMGL
-46 RSRSLLGIGL
+46 G
-56 CLALAA
+56 LALAA
-62 CQTVESTVD
+62 CQTVGSTVD
-71 RTVETV
+71 RTVGAV
-77 TGRSNTPFGTPGHVA
+77 TGRSNIPLGAPGHVS

-138 GLGGGGACVAL
+138 GLGGGGVCVAL

-155 ARAIVF
+155 ARAIIF
-161 PAGARAALPP
+161 PAGARTEIPA

-194 RFKIEEL
+194 RFKIEDL
-201 IRPAEELARLGTE
+201 IRPAEDLARLGTE

-223 AVVAGPLLADPSAR
+223 AVVAGPLLQDPSAR
-237 QIFARPGGGVLR
+237 QVFARPGGGVLR
-249 LGDRIV
+249 LEDRIV
-255 QPDLSATLAQLRAAA
+255 QPDLSATLAQLRAAP

-282 ERLVE
+282 QRLVE
-287 GSVIS
+287 GSAMS

-302 ATRIRAGSATRSNLG
+302 TTRARVGGPTRSALG
-317 SDLVLLSTDAS
+317 PDLALLSTEAS
-328 PNIVGAVQAAMAGQ
+328 PGMVGALQAAMAGQ
-342 APTGDGAA
+342 TPGADGATGA
-350 GPGAGA
+350 GAGA

-368 SCAFSMNNLFGT
+368 ACAFSMNNLFGT
-380 GRVVPG
+380 GRIVPG
-386 SGILLAAAPG
+386 TGILLAAAPG
-396 MGRVQAA
+396 IGRVEAA
-403 PLPVAILAR
+403 PLPVAILVR

-427 PAALAATA
+427 RAALAATA

-442 RRAGPEDPYA
+442 RRGGAGDPFV
-452 GVPAPGRGATISCA
+452 GVPAPGRGVVISCA

-471 NSPACIGAVDQ
+471 NGPACIGTSDP
-482 RGGGVALGSFV
+482 RGGGVALGSFG